1 MREDWALIDFARAFM
16 PDWLA
21 KFISMKTVAAVTLA
35 LILFVVVLKMA
46 G

>member
-1 MREDWALIDFARAFM
+1 M

-21 KFISMKTVAAVTLA
+21 KFISMKTFAAVTLA